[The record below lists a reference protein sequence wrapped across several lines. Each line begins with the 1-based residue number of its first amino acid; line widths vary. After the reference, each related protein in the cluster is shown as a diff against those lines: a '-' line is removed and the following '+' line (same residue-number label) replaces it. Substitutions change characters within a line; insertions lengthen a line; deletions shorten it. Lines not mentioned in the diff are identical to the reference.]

1 MMVSCYRILLL
12 HCNHSPQLIIKEL
25 EPRRQRSDP
34 VQAFIDLA
42 ATLEDHGEVN
52 YHKFDHF
59 RPRGVAHH
67 ETFALDRQ

>member
-1 MMVSCYRILLL
+1 MTVSFGLILYSTESPDKPLL
-12 HCNHSPQLIIKEL
+12 KKEL

-52 YHKFDHF
+52 
-59 RPRGVAHH
+59 H
-67 ETFALDRQ
+67 EQFLLFHPILINLL